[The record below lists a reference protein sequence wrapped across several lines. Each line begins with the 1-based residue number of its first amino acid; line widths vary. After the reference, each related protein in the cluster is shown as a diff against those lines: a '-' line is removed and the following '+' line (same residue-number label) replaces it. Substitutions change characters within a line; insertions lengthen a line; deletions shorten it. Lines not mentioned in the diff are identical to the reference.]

1 MTTVFL
7 THLSANKHMNKYH
20 SQIVVTI
27 HSRTTTNRNESD
39 KVTVK
44 PQIVT
49 WQRCRKC
56 VRKLNANRSLQVY
69 CT

>member
-27 HSRTTTNRNESD
+27 HSQTTTNRNESD
-39 KVTVK
+39 CQAADSYMAKM
-44 PQIVT
+44 
-49 WQRCRKC
+49 
-56 VRKLNANRSLQVY
+56 
-69 CT
+69 